1 MPHGGAERF
10 IKKPHGGA
18 KKSGQ
23 MPHPGAT
30 LKLYFPLNKLQ
41 MPYLISLMDILVG
54 SLKIRIVTELTKAP
68 NFAQL

>member
-23 MPHPGAT
+23 MPHPGVT

-41 MPYLISLMDILVG
+41 MPYLISLMDICNNLIKTRETPYG
-54 SLKIRIVTELTKAP
+54 NRS
-68 NFAQL
+68 